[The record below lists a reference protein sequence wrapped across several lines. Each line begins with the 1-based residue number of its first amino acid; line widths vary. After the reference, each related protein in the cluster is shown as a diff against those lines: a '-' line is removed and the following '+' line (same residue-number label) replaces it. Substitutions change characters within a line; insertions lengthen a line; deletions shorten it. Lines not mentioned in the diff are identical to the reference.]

1 VNILKMKKFQRF
13 LFCCLFLFCL
23 YISNAYSQQQE
34 IRILHLNDFHGFT
47 AAYKA
52 FGSDEMLGGIS
63 SLAWLADRL
72 RKEKPALFLAA
83 GDMIQGNNWANLFK
97 GKSVIE
103 LMNEMGFDAMVVGN
117 HEFDFGQNVLKER
130 ISEAKFPFLGAN
142 VEGLDELKPYL
153 IKELEGLKIAIVGIV
168 TEDTPILTHPDNV
181 KGLKFLSPVETVE
194 KYTKELR
201 DRVDIIIVL
210 SHIGLNADMML
221 ANKVKGIDVIVGGHS
236 HTKTGRHMIIGKTI
250 IVQAW
255 EHAIVLGVLDL
266 KVKDGKIIEAGSHL
280 EEIKPKLLKKSDAVS
295 SIVEKYSKMID
306 AIMRDVIGE
315 TEADLDGE
323 NVRVRETN
331 LGNLIAD
338 IMRQTSGADLAII
351 NGGMIRTSIKK
362 GKVKVDDIYS
372 ALPFDNYIV
381 AMKLTGKQIK
391 ETLEHGVSALEE
403 KAGRFPQ
410 VSGITFSYSRSAEK
424 GSRIKD
430 IFVDGKPMEPDRDY
444 VVATSDFLAAGGDGY
459 RAFGE
464 AIRVSNDFSVIGG
477 TIKSNN
483 LVYTDPG
490 KWLRDVVVDY
500 VKAKNKILS
509 SVEGRIKEID

>member
-1 VNILKMKKFQRF
+1 MKKLQRF
-13 LFCCLFLFCL
+13 LFCFLLLFCFFV
-23 YISNAYSQQQE
+23 STVYSQEQE
-34 IRILHLNDFHGFT
+34 IRILHLNDFHGLA

-52 FGSDEMLGGIS
+52 FGSDEMVGGIS
-63 SLAWLADRL
+63 YLAWLADRL
-72 RKEKPALFLAA
+72 RNEKPTLFLAA

-103 LMNEMGFDAMVVGN
+103 LMNEMGFDTMVVGN

-142 VEGLDELKPYL
+142 VEGLDKLNPYI
-153 IKELEGLKIAIVGIV
+153 IKELEGVRIAIIGIV

-181 KGLKFLSPVETVE
+181 RGLKFLSPVETVE

-210 SHIGLNADMML
+210 SHIGFDADMML

-236 HTKTGRHMIIGKTI
+236 HTKTGRHMLIGKTI

-255 EHAIVLGVLDL
+255 EHGMVLGVLDL
-266 KVKDGKIIEAGSHL
+266 KVKDGKIIEADSHL

-295 SIVEKYSKMID
+295 SIVEKYTGEMNT
-306 AIMRDVIGE
+306 IMGKTVCE
-315 TEADLDGE
+315 TENEFDGE
-323 NVRVRETN
+323 NVRERETN

-338 IMRQTSGADLAII
+338 IMRQTSGAELAII
-351 NGGMIRTSIKK
+351 NGGAIRASIGK
-362 GKVKVDDIYS
+362 GQVKVNDIYS

-391 ETLEHGVSALEE
+391 DTLEHGVSALEE
-403 KAGRFPQ
+403 RAGRFPQ
-410 VSGITFSYSRSAEK
+410 VSGVAFSYSRSAEK
-424 GSRIKD
+424 GSRVKD
-430 IFVDGKPMEPDRDY
+430 IFIDGKPIEPDRDY

-490 KWLRDVVVDY
+490 KWLRDVVVEY
-500 VKAKNKILS
+500 LKAKNKILS
-509 SVEGRIKEID
+509 IVEGRIKEID